1 MTVASGAYHAA
12 KASPSPSAH
21 ARDVWANTARIA
33 LSWLVP
39 AAVVLLVVMV
49 FPFWFSC
56 RQAVAADLVR
66 LGGLRGYLAPAGDA
80 VMNRRKAATSS
91 RGLRWRRVSSTATRA
106 KFRPS
111 SSRNVVYR
119 SPVGWVWC
127 SSS

>member
-1 MTVASGAYHAA
+1 VRTTRQR
-12 KASPSPSAH
+12 ASPSPSAH

-66 LGGLRGYLAPAGDA
+66 LGGLRGYLAAAGDA
-80 VMNRRKAATSS
+80 VGESPE
-91 RGLRWRRVSSTATRA
+91 GGYLQQRVALA
-106 KFRPS
+106 EGFV
-111 SSRNVVYR
+111 N
-119 SPVGWVWC
+119 GDEG
-127 SSS
+127 